1 MCHYPAVFLNEIP
14 SHTAPVSAPV
24 SAHRHL
30 LGRIAVASLLHRRRI
45 AVASP
50 PHRVAGE
57 LPTSLEL
64 HLPVVHPTRCTRTEE
79 VEPQQWALG
88 EAMTRTHVE
97 VKGCDAMIQQKL

>member
-1 MCHYPAVFLNEIP
+1 MISPGDSGFCASP
-14 SHTAPVSAPV
+14 SARS
-24 SAHRHL
+24 HRS
-30 LGRIAVASLLHRRRI
+30 RIAIASPLHRRI
-45 AVASP
+45 ASP

-88 EAMTRTHVE
+88 EAMMRTHVE